1 MKRRSIHIK
10 HLILVIALSSLAFSS
25 YADRHPKS
33 RQHTV
38 CDTVDGL
45 LVYRPMGIP
54 HMAFGTA
61 PDIKDTNIIFSCEAA
76 RTQHM
81 STPFSHTDICG
92 DHVADMRRYSG
103 TSNSNNN
110 GGFIYYNGQ
119 YRFTYNSFSST
130 STELNNAAAR
140 RDGIGFEQTTI
151 IHNYEFFR
159 QTIASGRKNTGY
171 YRSLCQR
178 DDTLYVVETLEEVTF
193 AQFVWM
199 LTSFGARNAI
209 CLETSGSR
217 SHAFYRNKQGQ
228 PIRLLQKDGSNNTSN
243 WLYFTTGSLPSPD
256 TVGLYKRAEEVATNT
271 TITPATTTP
280 TPSYNEPAPAPQQKQ
295 NPTTSKDKKSSGKK
309 IYYTVKSGDSLSK
322 IAARYKDKSITPSS
336 IKKLNGLK
344 NDNIKPGQKLRIK

>member
-1 MKRRSIHIK
+1 MLLHAKRFTLFLG
-10 HLILVIALSSLAFSS
+10 LISLTFCSF
-25 YADRHPKS
+25 ADRKPKV
-33 RQHTV
+33 RQYTEF
-38 CDTVDGL
+38 DTIDGL

-54 HMAFGTA
+54 HMAFGSA
-61 PDIKDTNIIFSCEAA
+61 PSVQDTNILFCCEAA
-76 RTQHM
+76 RTQRM
-81 STPFSHTDICG
+81 STPFSHTDVCG

-103 TSNSNNN
+103 TGNSANN
-110 GGFIYYNGQ
+110 GGFVYYNGM

-130 STELNNAAAR
+130 SSELNNAADR

-209 CLETSGSR
+209 CLDISGNKSASFFR
-217 SHAFYRNKQGQ
+217 DKQGKAHKM
-228 PIRLLQKDGSNNTSN
+228 LQKGTSNSTSN
-243 WLYFTTGSLPSPD
+243 WLYFTTGTLPAPD
-256 TVGLYKRAEEVATNT
+256 TIGLARRLDSISRANQKEVVVENM
-271 TITPATTTP
+271 TPAP
-280 TPSYNEPAPAPQQKQ
+280 VVEPAPAPQKKQ

-309 IYYTVKSGDSLSK
+309 IYYTVKEGDSLSK
-322 IAARYKDKSITPSS
+322 IAAKYKDKSITASS

-344 NDNIKPGQKLRIK
+344 SDSIKPGQKLRIK